1 MSADARLDQ
10 LLADWRRALDRL
22 DEVLTRDP
30 ANDETLGDA
39 AIQRFEFN
47 YELAW
52 RALQRRMERDGVRTA
67 SPRDTF
73 KAAYAAG
80 LIDDEGAWLAMIADR
95 NRTSHIYSSAM
106 ARDVIGRLASY
117 AVAMRAAFAKLL

>member
-1 MSADARLDQ
+1 MSGDPRLGQ

-22 DEVLTRDP
+22 DEILARAP
-30 ANDETLGDA
+30 GGDETLGDA

-52 RALQRRMERDGVRTA
+52 RALQRRAERDGRAAAT
-67 SPRDTF
+67 PRDAF

-80 LIDDEGAWLAMIADR
+80 LIGDEALWLAMIADR
-95 NRTSHIYSSAM
+95 NRTSHIYSSNM
-106 ARDVIGRLASY
+106 ARDVIGRLPGY
-117 AVAMRAAFAKLL
+117 AAAMRAAFAKLG